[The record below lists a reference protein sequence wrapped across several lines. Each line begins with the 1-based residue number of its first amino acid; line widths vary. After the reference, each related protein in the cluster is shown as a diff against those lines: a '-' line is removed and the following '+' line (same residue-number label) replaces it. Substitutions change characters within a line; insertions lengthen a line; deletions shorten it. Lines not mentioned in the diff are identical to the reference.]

1 MLCDEICA
9 KSALAWTL
17 LLKSVKTEEATV
29 CTRATFPI
37 PVICTNQTAH
47 DKSVKNSTPAIYRL
61 HNIVTMET
69 FDLDVPYAHVHV
81 WTQTLP

>member
-17 LLKSVKTEEATV
+17 LLKSVKTEETTV
-29 CTRATFPI
+29 CTRATFTI
-37 PVICTNQTAH
+37 PMKCTNQTAH
-47 DKSVKNSTPAIYRL
+47 DKSVKNSTPAVYRL

-69 FDLDVPYAHVHV
+69 FDLDLLYAHVHV